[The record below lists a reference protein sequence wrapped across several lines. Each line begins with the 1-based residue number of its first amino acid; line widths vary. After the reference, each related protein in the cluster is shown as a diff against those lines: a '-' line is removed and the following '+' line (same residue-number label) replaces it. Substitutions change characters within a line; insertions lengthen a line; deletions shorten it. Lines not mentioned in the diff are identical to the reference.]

1 MEARNKFYAV
11 TVEILT
17 EDDNGKVKKKKE
29 IHLVDAVDLTDVQR
43 KVTDAMAN
51 EMYEWSIK
59 KTVVSDICTVY
70 GDCVGE

>member
-1 MEARNKFYAV
+1 M
-11 TVEILT
+11 
-17 EDDNGKVKKKKE
+17 KVKKKKE